1 MRPAELVKL
10 VNLRKTPKRDFSLGL
25 SLGAEFKTIQ
35 ARHRQLGKVGAAWSV
50 VVPDSIKAACA
61 VISCSRGVL
70 TIRARDHAARFES
83 DRWLRSGG
91 KESLA
96 AAGGK
101 LKSVKVLC
109 S

>member
-1 MRPAELVKL
+1 MRPAELFKL
-10 VNLRKTPKRDFSLGL
+10 ANLRKAPRRDFALGL
-25 SLGAEFKTIQ
+25 PLATEFKNIQ
-35 ARHRQLGKVGAAWSV
+35 ARHRQLGKIGAAWSV
-50 VVPDSIKAACA
+50 VVPDDIKAACA
-61 VISCSRGVL
+61 VVSCSRGVL
-70 TIRARDHAARFES
+70 TIRACDHAARFEF

-91 KESLA
+91 KDALA

>member
-10 VNLRKTPKRDFSLGL
+10 ANLRKAPKRDFSLGL
-25 SLGAEFKTIQ
+25 ALGAEFKTIQ
-35 ARHRQLGKVGAAWSV
+35 SRHRQLGKVGAAWSV
-50 VVPDSIKAACA
+50 VVPDDLKAACA
-61 VISCSRGVL
+61 IISCSRGVL
-70 TIRARDHAARFES
+70 TIRARDHSARFDF

-91 KESLA
+91 KEALA